1 MTIFDV
7 IRYPI
12 SDFPTEAELEALP
25 KDLYDKWIETHWTI
39 RGDVTLQDFVRWIAS
54 WKRSGWTDAHAALS
68 RSVRELRQMIK
79 DYDEPI

>member
-25 KDLYDKWIETHWTI
+25 KDLYDKWIETYWTI
-39 RGDVTLQDFVRWIAS
+39 GGPSSPKVFAGWFAS
-54 WKRSGWTDAHAALS
+54 WKIQET
-68 RSVRELRQMIK
+68 SVYCIEDLRQMIK